1 MKVGDLVQFSV
12 YGRQRHYNSDLV
24 MDAVGILLAI
34 KNNSA
39 YPYVVM
45 WNPKQIKRG
54 HIRRELR
61 YARKTND

>member
-1 MKVGDLVQFSV
+1 MKVGDLVQISV
-12 YGRQRHYNSDLV
+12 YGRQRLYTSDLV